1 MFSIFR
7 ETDQLST
14 VEQQLV
20 EMLASCQDTFRLAT
34 AAVFGEQDVIEAG
47 NQLDETDKDLNR
59 TERAIRRE
67 LLVHGTVRGAEVD
80 QGLMLAYMSVA
91 KDIERIGDYCKN
103 IWNLAQMGVSFA
115 GADDVEELTKHRM
128 RVASLIERA
137 LTAFADQNAQR
148 VHELIPAIRE
158 DLGHYDTH
166 IIQYVTSDEPG
177 RYAAPR
183 ALFYRYLKRISA
195 HLSNTLSSVVM
206 PVDRLDFYKPSKAVV
221 EPEEDEV
228 EDPLDHE
235 F

>member
-1 MFSIFR
+1 VFSIFR
-7 ETDQLST
+7 ESDQLTT

-34 AAVFGEQDVIEAG
+34 AALFGEQDVFQAG
-47 NQLDETDKDLNR
+47 EQLDDTDKDVNR

-80 QGLMLAYMSVA
+80 IGLMLSYMSVA

-103 IWNLAQMGVSFA
+103 IWNLAQIGVSFA
-115 GADDVEELTKHRM
+115 DAEDLDDLTRYRM
-128 RVASLIERA
+128 NVASLIERA
-137 LTAFADQNAQR
+137 LAAFADQDAQA

-158 DLGHYDTH
+158 DLGEYDNH
-166 IIQYVTSDEPG
+166 IIRYVTSDEPG
-177 RYAAPR
+177 RHSAPR

-206 PVDRLDFYKPSKAVV
+206 PVDRLDFYKPSKAVI
-221 EPEEDEV
+221 EPEDDDLD
-228 EDPLDHE
+228 DPMEHE

>member
-7 ETDQLST
+7 ETDQLEI
-14 VEQQLV
+14 VEQQLI
-20 EMLASCQDTFRLAT
+20 EMLDTCSETFRLAT
-34 AAVFGEQDVIEAG
+34 VALFGERDVFEAG
-47 NQLDETDKDLNR
+47 AELDEVDKQLNK

-80 QGLMLAYMSVA
+80 LGLMLTYMSVA

-115 GADDVEELTKHRM
+115 QVEDLEELERHRA
-128 RVASLIERA
+128 RVAELIDAA
-137 LTAFADQNAQR
+137 LKAFSEQDANA
-148 VHELIPAIRE
+148 VHELIPSIKD
-158 DLGHYDTH
+158 DLKQYDDH
-166 IIQYVTSDEPG
+166 IVAYVTSDLPG
-177 RYAAPR
+177 RHATPR

-221 EPEEDEV
+221 EPDEEDMGE
-228 EDPLDHE
+228 EGDLG
-235 F
+235 